1 MSQRYDIFISY
12 RRKGGVQDARLV
24 DEKLRNSGYSVSFDI
39 DTLGRGKFTDTLKK
53 RLEECKDFIVIFEP
67 SYYERFYDENGYIQ
81 PEDVLNQDWCY
92 LELKNALLLNKN
104 VIPLVQKDFVF
115 PSSLPKDIKD
125 VAEMNAIQLSEKE
138 FKEIFEY
145 KIKSY
150 LISKPKFTYRHKKS
164 IIAVLSLAVLA
175 TIAYLINFSLE
186 SQRKAAAEAARA
198 EAEVARTAFVLD
210 SIKKLGEAQTKE
222 TEKQAVV
229 SNSKAITKASA
240 SVSAKTE
247 LYWVASEDETGK
259 IIFGKL
265 AGAGLKTGK
274 CSEVGIKISVSKPVC
289 KPNAMGLTKCS
300 YAPQLTAS
308 TCDGKQKLALSRPEI
323 SRSDKDEAKAKS
335 KMLEELQQTDFSDW
349 VGKLKSLRM

>member
-1 MSQRYDIFISY
+1 MAQNYDIFISY
-12 RRKGGVQDARLV
+12 RRKGGVQDARLM

-53 RLEECKDFIVIFEP
+53 RLEGCKDFIVIFEP

-92 LELKNALLLNKN
+92 LELKNALQFNKN
-104 VIPLVQKDFVF
+104 IIPLVHKDFVF
-115 PSSLPKDIKD
+115 PSNLPKDIKD
-125 VAEMNAIQLSEKE
+125 VAEMNSIQLSENE

-164 IIAVLSLAVLA
+164 IIAALSLAVLA
-175 TIAYLINFSLE
+175 TIAYLINFSME
-186 SQRKAAAEAARA
+186 SQRKAARA
-198 EAEVARTAFVLD
+198 ETEAARTAFVLD
-210 SIKKLGEAQTKE
+210 SIKKLGEAQTKSILDSVKAKE
-222 TEKQAVV
+222 TEKRAVV
-229 SNSKAITKASA
+229 SNSKAI
-240 SVSAKTE
+240 AKTE
-247 LYWVASEDETGK
+247 LYWVANGDETGK

-265 AGAGLKTGK
+265 AGAGLKSGK
-274 CSEVGIKISVSKPVC
+274 CSEGGIKISVSKPDC
-289 KPNAMGLTKCS
+289 KPSATGLTKCS

-308 TCDGKQKLALSRPEI
+308 TCEGKQKLALSHPEI
-323 SRSDKDEAKAKS
+323 NRSDKDEAKAKS
-335 KMLEELQQTDFSDW
+335 KMLEELQQMDFSDW